1 LATIVWFPDSETKK
15 EREMTSQYS
24 THDGVARSSSR
35 APGVRLY
42 ATGRTV
48 LSGSMKTGALCA
60 LLALASSVLVAPTG
74 ASAAPAGIGPFAP
87 GSIVVSQGGTIAG
100 TGKSG
105 KGTTVEANEEVNVYP
120 PGSNGDV
127 APEASFTK
135 GMYGLFTAV
144 FDPSGD
150 LWADSINT
158 STLVEITRA
167 QLAMPNPAPAVTI
180 SSANFY
186 DMAFDSQ
193 GDLWAASN
201 TSGGVYEYLKS
212 QLTSSGSPTPH
223 ASFSGL
229 PSLAGGIGVDPSGD
243 LWVTA
248 QVSKTCPHGCLVE
261 FSKAE
266 LAMASPK
273 PTVTISSTGGT
284 DPVFTPSGNL
294 WMVTGGGPKDDCF
307 GTPCTNELV
316 EFTKAQLA
324 TSGSPTPVVTIS
336 STKVGAAGSIWG
348 PYALA
353 FTSSDDVWVSNY
365 NKPTAVEFAKGQ
377 LAKSGSPSPI
387 RTIAGPHT
395 GMNWP
400 SYVVTVP

>member
-1 LATIVWFPDSETKK
+1 
-15 EREMTSQYS
+15 
-24 THDGVARSSSR
+24 VAKRPALGRSIR
-35 APGVRLY
+35 AG
-42 ATGRTV
+42 T
-48 LSGSMKTGALCA
+48 LCA
-60 LLALASSVLVAPTG
+60 LFCFASSVLVAPTE
-74 ASAAPAGIGPFAP
+74 ASAAPLGAGLFAP
-87 GSIVVSQGGTIAG
+87 GSVVVSQGGTIAG
-100 TGKSG
+100 TGGSG
-105 KGTTVEANEEVNVYP
+105 KGTTVEANGEVNVYP

-135 GMYGLFTAV
+135 DMYGPFTVV

-150 LWADSINT
+150 LWADNVNT

-167 QLAMPNPAPAVTI
+167 QLAMPNPVPAVTI
-180 SSANFY
+180 SSASGLTDFY

-201 TSGGVYEYLKS
+201 KSGRVYEYAKS
-212 QLTSSGSPTPH
+212 QLASSGSPTPH
-223 ASFSGL
+223 ATISEL
-229 PSLAGGIGVDPSGD
+229 PSISAGIGLDPSGD
-243 LWVTA
+243 LWVTT
-248 QVSKTCPHGCLVE
+248 QVSKTCPEGCLVE

-284 DPVFTPSGNL
+284 DPVFTASGNL

-307 GTPCTNELV
+307 GSPCTNELV

-324 TSGSPTPVVTIS
+324 TSGSPTPAVTIS
-336 STKVGAAGSIWG
+336 STKVGAAGSLWG

-353 FTSSDDVWVSNY
+353 FTSSGDVWVSNF
-365 NKPTAVEFAKGQ
+365 NKPTAVEFGSGQ
-377 LAKSGSPSPI
+377 LAKSGSPTPL
-387 RTIAGPHT
+387 RTIAGPNT

-400 SYVVTVP
+400 SFVVTVP